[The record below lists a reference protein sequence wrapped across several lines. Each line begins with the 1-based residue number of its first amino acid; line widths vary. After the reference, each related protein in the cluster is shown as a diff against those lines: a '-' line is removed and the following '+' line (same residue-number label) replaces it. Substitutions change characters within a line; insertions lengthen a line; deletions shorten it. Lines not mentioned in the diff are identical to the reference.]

1 MSSLLRLTLKKN
13 RKLIYIL
20 KDVYG
25 LGLSRAR
32 KICINLGYNY
42 DIKVKELKQ
51 KNFNK
56 MNSLITLKYKY
67 LIQGE
72 LKKRIYDNINLMK
85 IIRAYRGVRHTYKL
99 PVNGQRTRNNAKTR
113 RWLR

>member
-13 RKLIYIL
+13 IKLIYIL

-25 LGLSRAR
+25 LGLSRGK
-32 KICINLGYNY
+32 KICVNLGYNY
-42 DIKVKELKQ
+42 DIKISQLKQ
-51 KNFNK
+51 KTINK
-56 MNSLITLKYKY
+56 INSLITLKYKY
-67 LIQGE
+67 LIQNE
-72 LKKRIYDNINLMK
+72 LKKKIYDNINFMK
-85 IIRAYRGVRHTYKL
+85 IIRAYRGIRHTYKL